1 MSKDII
7 VVVNLDTAPV
17 AADVV
22 DVLLVSTAGAKDAK
36 TYTSLDAIKTDWK
49 APSAM
54 YKKASALF
62 NQGSARPVPEKLIRK
77 VTIVGMAA
85 PASPTE
91 LIKSIKAFQEVNDD
105 WYILMCDQTE
115 DAYVTALAEYAE
127 DSEPPEIELTMGA
140 EDRRKLYIGQTSNKD
155 LAVGMSRAAIIY
167 SANTDEHADA
177 AWAGAVL
184 PWYPKAVT
192 WKFKMPAGLT
202 VPKLTD
208 TEVDI
213 LEGNHINFVGSEY
226 KRNYIKNGCCS
237 DGNWID
243 AVIGGDWVAK
253 TIREK
258 MYDVFLDHAVVPYD
272 DSGFTQVVAAAIEA
286 FDEATN
292 HGIIMRDKESGMGQ
306 YEITVPKRSQAT
318 EEQAKNRVMP
328 DIPWSATLG
337 GAIHG
342 AKITGTLK
350 VTLS

>member
-7 VVVNLDTAPV
+7 VVVNLDTTPV
-17 AADVV
+17 AANVV
-22 DVLLVSTAGAKDAK
+22 DVLLVSTAGVKDAK
-36 TYTSLDAIKTDWK
+36 SYTSLDDIKSDWK
-49 APSAM
+49 ASSAV
-54 YKKASALF
+54 YKKACALF
-62 NQGSARPVPEKLIRK
+62 NQGSARPAPESLIRK
-77 VTIVGMAA
+77 VTIVGMAVPTT
-85 PASPTE
+85 PAE
-91 LIKSIKAFQEVNDD
+91 LVEAIKAYQEINDD
-105 WYILMCDQTE
+105 WYVLMTDQTE
-115 DAYVTALAEYAE
+115 DAYVTALAEFAQ
-127 DSEPPEIELTMGA
+127 DSEPPEGELTVGV
-140 EDRRKLYIGQTSNKD
+140 EDRRKLYIGQTINKN

-167 SANTDEHADA
+167 SADTAEHADA

-208 TEVDI
+208 SEVDT
-213 LEGNHINFVGSEY
+213 LEGNNINFVCSEY
-226 KRNYIKNGCCS
+226 KRHYIKNGCCS

-258 MYDVFLDHAVVPYD
+258 MYDIFLDNVVIPYD
-272 DSGFTQVVAAAIEA
+272 DSGFTQVAAAVIEA

-292 HGIIMRDKESGMGQ
+292 HGIIMRDNESGMGQ
-306 YEITVPKRSQAT
+306 YEITVPKRSEAT

-328 DIPWSATLG
+328 DIPWTATLG

-342 AKITGTLK
+342 VKITGTLK